1 MIVSGLLILIHL
13 DNAVHFSVKAKSEN
27 GSTQFFWGKD
37 ASGDTLRF
45 RKVNEKKTDIITR
58 QSIFKARATGVLQ
71 GEELQANW
79 FPYSQRFA
87 KAICLLMPNRSYNC
101 GGCEIS
107 QSYALLPQLFFVW
120 QWLRRKERER
130 QK

>member
-79 FPYSQRFA
+79 FPYSQRFGGYVVVNE
-87 KAICLLMPNRSYNC
+87 KLPNYVVPDLTDFKLKPYVS
-101 GGCEIS
+101 
-107 QSYALLPQLFFVW
+107 
-120 QWLRRKERER
+120 
-130 QK
+130 